1 MSDTKAIEFLGLVL
15 HSKREDAEWLITY
28 YPNER
33 GDNVADFHTLMEN
46 IQQSIV
52 GTDSISRLN
61 SLYKLKIYTMS

>member
-1 MSDTKAIEFLGLVL
+1 MTNS
-15 HSKREDAEWLITY
+15 
-28 YPNER
+28 PNER

-61 SLYKLKIYTMS
+61 LLYKLKIDTMSQGLAITSFERTILSFAPPPRHAKQ